1 MGLDIL
7 NPAGANTEDITENM
21 IEAEAFDIESDRR
34 QSAQAFAASPELD
47 RLTSTID
54 VNDLNSII
62 TFGADAAENIS
73 KVSDT
78 VLRSISMAEIGDSGR
93 MFASL
98 GGIME
103 KFDINELNG
112 GPSIL
117 GKLFGGA
124 QKKLDRILDKYR
136 TMGDE
141 VDKIYIQLKQY
152 EAEIKRSND
161 RLEAMFR
168 ASLDWY
174 HELVKYIVAGEQGC
188 REIQQYMDEL
198 GARFGQTGEQTLR
211 FELQSLSQAKNM
223 LEMRTQDL
231 RTAEAVA
238 MQSLPMLKTMQFN
251 NMNLVRKI
259 NSAFIVTLPVFKQA
273 LAQAILLKRQRLQ
286 AQALSALDA
295 RANEMLLKNAK
306 AGAEQ
311 ARLSSK
317 LGVGV
322 AAVQAE
328 TLENTR
334 RTIMEGIDET
344 RRLQKRAE
352 TQRAEDMSRLQKIK
366 RDFEAGQRAAGGR

>member
-1 MGLDIL
+1 
-7 NPAGANTEDITENM
+7 
-21 IEAEAFDIESDRR
+21 
-34 QSAQAFAASPELD
+34 
-47 RLTSTID
+47 
-54 VNDLNSII
+54 
-62 TFGADAAENIS
+62 
-73 KVSDT
+73 
-78 VLRSISMAEIGDSGR
+78 
-93 MFASL
+93 
-98 GGIME
+98 
-103 KFDINELNG
+103 
-112 GPSIL
+112 
-117 GKLFGGA
+117 
-124 QKKLDRILDKYR
+124 
-136 TMGDE
+136 
-141 VDKIYIQLKQY
+141 
-152 EAEIKRSND
+152 
-161 RLEAMFR
+161 
-168 ASLDWY
+168 
-174 HELVKYIVAGEQGC
+174 
-188 REIQQYMDEL
+188 
-198 GARFGQTGEQTLR
+198 
-211 FELQSLSQAKNM
+211 M
-223 LEMRTQDL
+223 LE
-231 RTAEAVA
+231 
-238 MQSLPMLKTMQFN
+238 TMQFN
-251 NMNLVRKI
+251 TMNLVRKI